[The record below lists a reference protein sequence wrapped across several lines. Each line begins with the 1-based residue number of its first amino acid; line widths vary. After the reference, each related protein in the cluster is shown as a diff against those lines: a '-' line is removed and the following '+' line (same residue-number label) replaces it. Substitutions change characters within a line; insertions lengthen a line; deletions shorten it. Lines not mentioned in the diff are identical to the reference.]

1 VSLASTPGQFLGSSL
16 GLTGRT
22 VLVTGGGGGL
32 GSVMAR
38 GIAEAGAA
46 VAVTDLDADRAREVA
61 RAVEAAGGR
70 AVGERLDVT
79 DREDVERVVERVAAA
94 LGPIDGLVNAAGI
107 TRRGSAAD
115 FPRADWDR
123 VLDVNLTGTFAC
135 CQAVGRRMLT
145 RGRGAIVNVASIA
158 GHIGLP
164 GTIAYIAAKGGVVM
178 LTRGLAVEWAPRGV
192 RVNALAPSWFATDM
206 GNLIDREPEYRE
218 RVLRRV
224 PLGRLGRPEE
234 LVGATVFLLSD
245 AASMVTGHVLA
256 VDGGVLAV

>member
-1 VSLASTPGQFLGSSL
+1 VTTGQLLGGSISLL
-16 GLTGRT
+16 GRT

-38 GIAEAGAA
+38 GLAEAGAA
-46 VAVTDLDADRAREVA
+46 VAVTDVDADRARTVA
-61 RAVEAAGGR
+61 RAVETAGGR
-70 AVGERLDVT
+70 AVAERLDVT
-79 DREDVERVVERVAAA
+79 LPEDVEAVIEKVAGA

-107 TRRGSAAD
+107 TRRGPAAD
-115 FPRADWDR
+115 FPLAEWDR
-123 VLDVNLTGTFAC
+123 VLAVNLTGTFLC
-135 CQAVGRRMLT
+135 CQAAGRRMVA

-178 LTRGLAVEWAPRGV
+178 LTRGLAVEWARHGV
-192 RVNALAPSWFATDM
+192 RVNALAPSWFQTDM

-224 PLGRLGRPEE
+224 PLGRMGRPEE

-256 VDGGVLAV
+256 VDGGVLAG

>member
-1 VSLASTPGQFLGSSL
+1 ML
-16 GLTGRT
+16 GLSGRT

-32 GSVMAR
+32 GSVMAK
-38 GIAEAGAA
+38 GLAEAGAA
-46 VAVTDLDADRAREVA
+46 VAVTDVDADRAWAVA

-70 AVGERLDVT
+70 AVAERLDVT
-79 DREDVERVVERVAAA
+79 DAEDVERVMEAVSAG

-107 TRRGSAAD
+107 TRRGPAAD

-123 VLDVNLTGTFAC
+123 VLAVNLTGTFLC
-135 CQAVGRRMLT
+135 CQAAGRRMVA

-178 LTRGLAVEWAPRGV
+178 LTRGLAVEWATHGV

-206 GNLIDREPEYRE
+206 GNLIDREPEYRD

-224 PLGRLGRPEE
+224 PLGRLGQPEE
-234 LVGATVFLLSD
+234 LIGATVFLLSD

-256 VDGGVLAV
+256 VDGGVLAS

>member
-1 VSLASTPGQFLGSSL
+1 V
-16 GLTGRT
+16 
-22 VLVTGGGGGL
+22 
-32 GSVMAR
+32 AR
-38 GIAEAGAA
+38 GLAEAGAA
-46 VAVTDLDADRAREVA
+46 VAVTDLDAERASAVA
-61 RAVEAAGGR
+61 RGVEAAGGR
-70 AVGERLDVT
+70 ALAERLDVT
-79 DREDVERVVERVAAA
+79 DAPAIERVLDAVAAR
-94 LGPIDGLVNAAGI
+94 LGPVDGLVNAAGI
-107 TRRGSAAD
+107 TRRGPAAD
-115 FPRADWDR
+115 FPRAEWDR
-123 VLDVNLTGTFAC
+123 ILAVNLTGTFLC
-135 CQAVGRRMLT
+135 CQAAGRRMLA

-158 GHIGLP
+158 GQIGVP

-206 GNLIDREPEYRE
+206 GNLIDREPEYRD

-256 VDGGVLAV
+256 VDGGVLAS

>member
-1 VSLASTPGQFLGSSL
+1 MTASAAGGTPGLI
-16 GLTGRT
+16 GRT
-22 VLVTGGGGGL
+22 VFVTGGGGGL
-32 GSVMAR
+32 GSVMVK
-38 GIAEAGAA
+38 GLAEAGAA
-46 VAVTDLDADRAREVA
+46 VAVTDLDAARAGAVA
-61 RAVEAAGGR
+61 RAVETAGGR
-70 AVGERLDVT
+70 AVAERLDVT
-79 DREDVERVVERVAAA
+79 DAEAVERVMDAVSVR

-107 TRRGSAAD
+107 TRRGPAVD
-115 FPRADWDR
+115 FPRAEWDR
-123 VLDVNLTGTFAC
+123 ILAVNLTGTFLC
-135 CQAVGRRMLT
+135 CQAAGRRMLA
-145 RGRGAIVNVASIA
+145 RGTGAIVNVASIA

-178 LTRGLAVEWAPRGV
+178 LTRGLAVEWASHGV

-206 GNLIDREPEYRE
+206 GNLVDREPEYRD

-256 VDGGVLAV
+256 VDGGVLAS